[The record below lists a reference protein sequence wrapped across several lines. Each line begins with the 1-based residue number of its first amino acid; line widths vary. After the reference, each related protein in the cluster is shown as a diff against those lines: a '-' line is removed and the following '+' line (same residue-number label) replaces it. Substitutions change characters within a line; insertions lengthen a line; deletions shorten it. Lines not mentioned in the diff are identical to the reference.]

1 MGTIAARRYSSCMHG
16 PAASV
21 ISSIGTPASRPERLI
36 AQLVPAAD
44 VCRRQLRQ
52 LPARSGRAVAGRG
65 RAVLPCSSATSAVA
79 RRAGKK
85 KLFGKR
91 EVLPGV
97 GLYLDGGFGVG
108 KTHLLA
114 SSLLRDLAAGP
125 SAPTA
130 FATFGEL
137 TQLAGVF
144 GFVECIDL
152 LADYVVVCI
161 DEFELDDPGNT
172 TLISRLLSQLVERG
186 VSVAATSN
194 TLPEQLGEGR
204 FAAQDF
210 LREINTLAAIFTTVR
225 IDGPGL
231 PASRSAAGAGTADRC
246 RTSTSACRRVAGAT
260 LDDFDAL
267 CAHLATMHP
276 SRYLTLIEGVSAVFI
291 TGVHPI
297 DDQNVALR
305 LVSLTD
311 RLYDAGIPVVAS
323 GAKLDTIF
331 SDEML
336 AGGFRKKYLRATS
349 RLLAL
354 TTAGQTRAHH
364 HVVVL
369 DAGAE
374 PKRLGAVDGRSRAW
388 CRSVAR
394 VGCADS
400 PRATRTSR
408 RVRRR
413 RSSASVIRRRRDTSA
428 VAVGQHV
435 ELRHLH
441 GGRAWRPPAARRR
454 RQVHRE
460 SAWRSRSFGRRRG
473 RRAARGRDRPDSRRS
488 AFRDRFSSMNA
499 AMFSWRRRRRA
510 RQRKGRGGDVGE
522 FG

>member
-1 MGTIAARRYSSCMHG
+1 MQGSSFSAGDVAHLTDRR
-16 PAASV
+16 PSV
-21 ISSIGTPASRPERLI
+21 TPERLV
-36 AQLVPAAD
+36 AQLVPPPTFAD
-44 VCRRQLRQ
+44 VSFDTYRPDPAEPTQAAAVQACRRFCEQALE
-52 LPARSGRAVAGRG
+52 
-65 RAVLPCSSATSAVA
+65 

-97 GLYLDGGFGVG
+97 GIYLDGGFGVG

-114 SSLLRDLAAGP
+114 SSYYATESNEYRR
-125 SAPTA
+125 A

-152 LADYVVVCI
+152 LADYALVCI

-172 TLISRLLSQLVERG
+172 TLISRLLSALVERG

-210 LREINTLAAIFTTVR
+210 LREINTLAAMFTTVR
-225 IDGPGL
+225 IEGPDYRHRGL
-231 PASRSAAGAGTADRC
+231 PPAPEPLGDDEVARRAAE
-246 RTSTSACRRVAGAT
+246 VPGAT

-276 SRYLTLIEGVSAVFI
+276 SRYLTLIEGVSEVFL
-291 TGVHPI
+291 TGVHPL

-323 GAKLDTIF
+323 GAKLDTVF

-354 TTAGQTRAHH
+354 TAAGQT
-364 HVVVL
+364 
-369 DAGAE
+369 
-374 PKRLGAVDGRSRAW
+374 GR
-388 CRSVAR
+388 
-394 VGCADS
+394 
-400 PRATRTSR
+400 TIT
-408 RVRRR
+408 
-413 RSSASVIRRRRDTSA
+413 
-428 VAVGQHV
+428 
-435 ELRHLH
+435 
-441 GGRAWRPPAARRR
+441 
-454 RQVHRE
+454 
-460 SAWRSRSFGRRRG
+460 
-473 RRAARGRDRPDSRRS
+473 
-488 AFRDRFSSMNA
+488 
-499 AMFSWRRRRRA
+499 
-510 RQRKGRGGDVGE
+510 
-522 FG
+522 

>member
-1 MGTIAARRYSSCMHG
+1 MHG
-16 PAASV
+16 SSGVGHLVDRHPSV
-21 ISSIGTPASRPERLI
+21 TPERLI
-36 AQLVPAAD
+36 AQLVPPPTFSD
-44 VCRRQLRQ
+44 VSFETFKPDPNEPTQAGAVQSCRQFCEQ
-52 LPARSGRAVAGRG
+52 AVI
-65 RAVLPCSSATSAVA
+65 

-97 GLYLDGGFGVG
+97 GIYLDGGFGVG

-114 SSLLRDLAAGP
+114 SSYYAVPG
-125 SAPTA
+125 APEHKRA

-144 GFVECIDL
+144 GFAESVDL
-152 LADYVVVCI
+152 LADYVLVAI

-210 LREINTLAAIFTTVR
+210 LREINTLASIFTTVR
-225 IDGPGL
+225 IEGPDYRHRDL
-231 PASRSAAGAGTADRC
+231 PPAPVPPSDEEVAGRAAELP
-246 RTSTSACRRVAGAT
+246 GAT

-276 SRYLTLIEGVSAVFI
+276 SRYLTLIEGVTGVFI

-323 GAKLDTIF
+323 GTKLDTIF
-331 SDEML
+331 SEEML

-354 TTAGQTRAHH
+354 TAAGQR
-364 HVVVL
+364 
-369 DAGAE
+369 
-374 PKRLGAVDGRSRAW
+374 
-388 CRSVAR
+388 
-394 VGCADS
+394 
-400 PRATRTSR
+400 
-408 RVRRR
+408 
-413 RSSASVIRRRRDTSA
+413 
-428 VAVGQHV
+428 
-435 ELRHLH
+435 
-441 GGRAWRPPAARRR
+441 
-454 RQVHRE
+454 
-460 SAWRSRSFGRRRG
+460 
-473 RRAARGRDRPDSRRS
+473 
-488 AFRDRFSSMNA
+488 
-499 AMFSWRRRRRA
+499 
-510 RQRKGRGGDVGE
+510 
-522 FG
+522 

>member
-1 MGTIAARRYSSCMHG
+1 MNGSSGVGHLVDRH
-16 PAASV
+16 PTV
-21 ISSIGTPASRPERLI
+21 TPERLI
-36 AQLVPAAD
+36 AQLVPPPTFAD
-44 VCRRQLRQ
+44 VSFDSYKPDPAELTQAAAVQSCRQFCDQ
-52 LPARSGRAVAGRG
+52 AM
-65 RAVLPCSSATSAVA
+65 A

-85 KLFGKR
+85 KLFGRR
-91 EVLPGV
+91 EALPGV

-114 SSLLRDLAAGP
+114 SSYYALSADSP
-125 SAPTA
+125 APTA

-152 LADYVVVCI
+152 LADYAVVCI

-210 LREINTLAAIFTTVR
+210 LREIYTLASIFTTVR
-225 IDGPGL
+225 IEGPDYRHRDL
-231 PASRSAAGAGTADRC
+231 PPAPEPLSDEQVAARAAD
-246 RTSTSACRRVAGAT
+246 VPGAT

-276 SRYLTLIEGVSAVFI
+276 SRYLTLIEGVAAVFI

-323 GAKLDTIF
+323 GTKLDTIF
-331 SDEML
+331 SEEML

-354 TTAGQTRAHH
+354 TAAGQ
-364 HVVVL
+364 
-369 DAGAE
+369 
-374 PKRLGAVDGRSRAW
+374 S
-388 CRSVAR
+388 
-394 VGCADS
+394 GC
-400 PRATRTSR
+400 T
-408 RVRRR
+408 
-413 RSSASVIRRRRDTSA
+413 
-428 VAVGQHV
+428 
-435 ELRHLH
+435 L
-441 GGRAWRPPAARRR
+441 
-454 RQVHRE
+454 
-460 SAWRSRSFGRRRG
+460 
-473 RRAARGRDRPDSRRS
+473 
-488 AFRDRFSSMNA
+488 
-499 AMFSWRRRRRA
+499 
-510 RQRKGRGGDVGE
+510 
-522 FG
+522 

>member
-1 MGTIAARRYSSCMHG
+1 MDGSSDVGHLIDRH
-16 PAASV
+16 PKV
-21 ISSIGTPASRPERLI
+21 TPERLI
-36 AQLVPAAD
+36 AQLEPAAD
-44 VCRRQLRQ
+44 LRRRQLRH
-52 LPARSGRAVAGRG
+52 LHPRSRASRRSPRPSQSCLRFCAQ
-65 RAVLPCSSATSAVA
+65 AAE

-85 KLFGKR
+85 KLFGRR

-97 GLYLDGGFGVG
+97 GIYLDGGFGVG

-114 SSLLRDLAAGP
+114 SSYYRLP
-125 SAPTA
+125 EPKA

-137 TQLAGVF
+137 TQLASVF
-144 GFVECIDL
+144 GFVECIEL

-225 IDGPGL
+225 IDGPDYRHRG
-231 PASRSAAGAGTADRC
+231 SARRAGAAE
-246 RTSTSACRRVAGAT
+246 RRVRSPPRAAQTPGAT

-276 SRYLTLIEGVSAVFI
+276 SRYLTLIEGVPAVFV
-291 TGVHPI
+291 TGVHAI

-323 GAKLDTIF
+323 GAKMDTIF

-349 RLLAL
+349 RSAR
-354 TTAGQTRAHH
+354 ADGGGSDRAHH

-369 DAGAE
+369 DRLRRAE
-374 PKRLGAVDGRSRAW
+374 KSW
-388 CRSVAR
+388 CR
-394 VGCADS
+394 
-400 PRATRTSR
+400 
-408 RVRRR
+408 
-413 RSSASVIRRRRDTSA
+413 
-428 VAVGQHV
+428 
-435 ELRHLH
+435 
-441 GGRAWRPPAARRR
+441 
-454 RQVHRE
+454 
-460 SAWRSRSFGRRRG
+460 
-473 RRAARGRDRPDSRRS
+473 
-488 AFRDRFSSMNA
+488 
-499 AMFSWRRRRRA
+499 
-510 RQRKGRGGDVGE
+510 
-522 FG
+522 

>member
-1 MGTIAARRYSSCMHG
+1 MNGASGIAHLTDRH
-16 PAASV
+16 PSV
-21 ISSIGTPASRPERLI
+21 TPEKLI
-36 AQLVPAAD
+36 AGLVPPPTFAD
-44 VCRRQLRQ
+44 VSFDTYRPDPAEPSQAAAVQACLRFCEQ
-52 LPARSGRAVAGRG
+52 AA
-65 RAVLPCSSATSAVA
+65 A

-97 GLYLDGGFGVG
+97 GMYLDGGFGVG

-114 SSLLRDLAAGP
+114 STYYALTKAETGTQPRP
-125 SAPTA
+125 SA

-144 GFVECIDL
+144 GFVECIEL

-210 LREINTLAAIFTTVR
+210 LREINTLAQIFTTVR
-225 IDGPGL
+225 IEGPDYRHRDL
-231 PASRSAAGAGTADRC
+231 PPAPAPLTDDDVRRRAAD
-246 RTSTSACRRVAGAT
+246 VAGAT

-267 CAHLATMHP
+267 CKHLATMHP
-276 SRYLTLIEGVSAVFI
+276 SRYLALIEGVTEVFV
-291 TGVHPI
+291 TGVHPL

-354 TTAGQTRAHH
+354 TNAGR
-364 HVVVL
+364 
-369 DAGAE
+369 
-374 PKRLGAVDGRSRAW
+374 
-388 CRSVAR
+388 
-394 VGCADS
+394 
-400 PRATRTSR
+400 
-408 RVRRR
+408 
-413 RSSASVIRRRRDTSA
+413 
-428 VAVGQHV
+428 
-435 ELRHLH
+435 
-441 GGRAWRPPAARRR
+441 
-454 RQVHRE
+454 
-460 SAWRSRSFGRRRG
+460 
-473 RRAARGRDRPDSRRS
+473 
-488 AFRDRFSSMNA
+488 
-499 AMFSWRRRRRA
+499 
-510 RQRKGRGGDVGE
+510 
-522 FG
+522 

>member
-1 MGTIAARRYSSCMHG
+1 MSGVVAHLTDRH
-16 PAASV
+16 PSV
-21 ISSIGTPASRPERLI
+21 TPERLV
-36 AQLVPAAD
+36 AGLVPPPTFATVDFDTYRPDPAEPSQAAA
-44 VCRRQLRQ
+44 VQACLRFCDD
-52 LPARSGRAVAGRG
+52 AV
-65 RAVLPCSSATSAVA
+65 S

-97 GLYLDGGFGVG
+97 GIYLDGGFGVG

-114 SSLLRDLAAGP
+114 SIYYRLAAAQAGP
-125 SAPTA
+125 AA

-152 LADYVVVCI
+152 LAEYVVVCI

-186 VSVAATSN
+186 VSIAATSN

-225 IDGPGL
+225 IEGPDYRHRDL
-231 PASRSAAGAGTADRC
+231 PPAPEPPPDAEVRAEAAG
-246 RTSTSACRRVAGAT
+246 VEGAT
-260 LDDFDAL
+260 LDDFDTL

-276 SRYLTLIEGVSAVFI
+276 SRYLALIDGVTEVFV
-291 TGVHPI
+291 TGVHQL
-297 DDQNVALR
+297 DDQSVALR

-331 SDEML
+331 GEEML

-354 TTAGQTRAHH
+354 SHAG
-364 HVVVL
+364 
-369 DAGAE
+369 
-374 PKRLGAVDGRSRAW
+374 
-388 CRSVAR
+388 
-394 VGCADS
+394 
-400 PRATRTSR
+400 RTS
-408 RVRRR
+408 
-413 RSSASVIRRRRDTSA
+413 
-428 VAVGQHV
+428 
-435 ELRHLH
+435 
-441 GGRAWRPPAARRR
+441 
-454 RQVHRE
+454 
-460 SAWRSRSFGRRRG
+460 
-473 RRAARGRDRPDSRRS
+473 
-488 AFRDRFSSMNA
+488 
-499 AMFSWRRRRRA
+499 
-510 RQRKGRGGDVGE
+510 
-522 FG
+522 